1 MKKRYMVSLLF
12 VFGLSSLA
20 FNVYNKH
27 GKYDATAKENARLLF
42 ELENLK
48 RVVGLRTTG
57 SLVAAALSQGMQ
69 VDSSSPWQR
78 QTQNADLQSGMQ
90 QA

>member
-1 MKKRYMVSLLF
+1 MVSLLLA
-12 VFGLSSLA
+12 FGLSSLA

-48 RVVGLRTTG
+48 R
-57 SLVAAALSQGMQ
+57 AAATSDPVVLSPTTAMAMQ
-69 VDSSSPWQR
+69 VDSSLAVAAA
-78 QTQNADLQSGMQ
+78 TQNADLSSGMQ